1 MTQAVATHDEHAV
14 QTGVVLIPLN
24 KLKKSPRNARKTPH
38 SKAEIEA
45 LAASIQAKGMLQNLV
60 VEPELDESG
69 GRTGFYLVQIGEGR
83 RQALLL
89 RVKRKQIQD
98 SEPVRCVIDT
108 TNDPLE
114 ISLDE
119 NVTRSPMSVMDEVEA
134 FARLVDGGMSA
145 DDVARR
151 FGCTVRLV
159 EQRLAL
165 ARLSPKIRAAYR
177 KGDINLDVARAF
189 AINDD
194 HTAQERVFRQFAK
207 PITHAASVRNA
218 LTAGRIAAH
227 DRLARFVGA
236 EAYEAAG
243 GTMVRDLFEPDI
255 VFFDDGDLLQRL
267 AAQRLDAMREEMS
280 NEGWGWIEVQLGHG
294 QIEGCAGERLHAVQR
309 KLKPGEKKE
318 IAALQAR
325 LSELDEKLEDA
336 VEDNP
341 LWADRDDVE
350 AKLEALA
357 ESTRTFD
364 PKLIG
369 HAGAMVAVD
378 RDGRTI
384 VTRGLI
390 KRADV
395 KTIAKLQ
402 KVGARSPR
410 ADDGAAD
417 DTDTATVQPDG
428 PRLTKAL
435 VERLTQARTR
445 GLRAALAVNPQ
456 VALGLMVYVLIRRSA
471 SGASVPGVAI
481 EPRPV
486 GFDDD
491 DAFERARSG
500 FAEQMPEDDLTLLEA
515 CIDQPAEK
523 LLEMLAVLMAE
534 TVDLTHGGILFEHK
548 RLQRMS
554 DALAAALD
562 LDMTRHWEATQDF
575 WEAAPKSLAIA
586 ALETAPSITSL
597 GEDERKGM
605 IAAFAK
611 MKKAE
616 LARTAAQALKDTGWL
631 PEVLITPTRE
641 GVFAVTAEGKGALS
655 EGDAQAA

>member
-1 MTQAVATHDEHAV
+1 MTQAIATSEEHAV

-24 KLKKSPRNARKTPH
+24 KLKKSPKNARKTPH

-45 LAASIQAKGMLQNLV
+45 LAASIHAKGMLQNLV
-60 VEPELDESG
+60 VEPEFDDGG

-83 RQALLL
+83 RQAQLL

-108 TNDPLE
+108 ANDPLE
-114 ISLDE
+114 TSLDE

-165 ARLSPKIRAAYR
+165 ARLSPKIRTAYR

-194 HTAQERVFRQFAK
+194 HAAQERVFRQFAK
-207 PITHAASVRNA
+207 PITNAQSVRNA
-218 LTAGRIAAH
+218 LTAGRIPAH

-236 EAYEAAG
+236 ETYEAAG
-243 GTMVRDLFEPDI
+243 GRMVRDLFEPDI

-267 AAQRLDAMREEMS
+267 AGDRLDAMRDELS
-280 NEGWGWIEVQLGHG
+280 NEGWGWVEVQLGHG
-294 QIEGCAGERLHAVQR
+294 QIEGCTGERLHAVQR
-309 KLKPGEKKE
+309 KLKPAEKKA
-318 IAALQAR
+318 IAALQAQ
-325 LSELDEKLEDA
+325 LTELDQKLEDA
-336 VEDNP
+336 EEDNP

-350 AKLEALA
+350 AKLEVLA
-357 ESTRTFD
+357 ERGRVFD

-369 HAGAMVAVD
+369 HAGVMVAVD
-378 RDGRTI
+378 RDGRPV

-402 KVGARSPR
+402 KTEAGSSR
-410 ADDGAAD
+410 ADTGAAED
-417 DTDTATVQPDG
+417 GDAGAIQPDG

-435 VERLTQARTR
+435 IERLTEARTR

-456 VALGLMVYVLIRRSA
+456 VALGLMVYVLMRRSA

-481 EPRPV
+481 EARPV

-491 DAFERARSG
+491 DGFEQARSA
-500 FAEQMPEDDLTLLEA
+500 FAEQMPEDDLTLLAA
-515 CIDQPAEK
+515 CIDQPVDK
-523 LLEMLAVLMAE
+523 LIEALAVLMAE
-534 TVDLTHGGILFEHK
+534 TIDLTHGGVLYEHK

-554 DALAAALD
+554 DALAAVLD
-562 LDMTRHWEATQDF
+562 LDMTRHWEPTQDF

-586 ALETAPSITSL
+586 ALETAPAIAAH

-605 IAAFAK
+605 IAAFGK

-616 LARTAAQALKDTGWL
+616 LARTAAQTLKDTGWL
-631 PEVLITPTRE
+631 PELLITPTRQ
-641 GVFAVTAEGKGALS
+641 GAFAVTAEGERALNEAGA
-655 EGDAQAA
+655 EAA